1 MCLVFTD
8 MTLLIPAFS
17 LLYAPPVL
25 AIWLLCLQ
33 NAPLPTLSDTNIK
46 ENSIASVH
54 CLSLDTLSVPLHS
67 TSELLRT
74 LSMMAASEPTSWLFR
89 RNDSLS
95 H

>member
-1 MCLVFTD
+1 VCLVLTD

-25 AIWLLCLQ
+25 SIWLLCLQ
-33 NAPLPTLSDTNIK
+33 NAPLPTLLDVNTK
-46 ENSIASVH
+46 ENSIASVM

-74 LSMMAASEPTSWLFR
+74 L
-89 RNDSLS
+89 
-95 H
+95 